1 MFWIT
6 YLCSFL
12 FSSWISAASLKC
24 YCLTLVSILSQTQ
37 KIYHFTN
44 AITALILLLWRV
56 KEALSEADDVLN
68 ECIIVEDPN
77 A

>member
-1 MFWIT
+1 MQ
-6 YLCSFL
+6 L
-12 FSSWISAASLKC
+12 
-24 YCLTLVSILSQTQ
+24 
-37 KIYHFTN
+37 
-44 AITALILLLWRV
+44 TALILLLWRV